1 MYTKLSLFI
10 SLLGILGA
18 GCAKIDPSATNNRYI
33 VVFKKGQVGMA
44 ARSTGGSGRQ
54 AVQKLMGDIAGRHEL
69 SQPTKTFSVAIQ
81 GGVYE
86 LDEAQA
92 EALANDPAVDYIEK
106 DQAVQISASQAG
118 ATWGL
123 DRIDQADLPLNQTY
137 NYQTGGTQVNAY
149 IIDTG
154 INLTHQ
160 DFGGRA
166 ASGIDIVDN
175 DADATDCNGHGTH
188 VAGTIGSNTYGVA
201 KSVKLYGVRVLDCF
215 GSGSFSDVVEGIEW
229 VTAHHVKP
237 AVANM
242 SLGGPV
248 SQAIDDAVAA
258 SVAAGVTFVVAAG
271 NENTN
276 ACNGSPARVPAA
288 ITVGATDNADN
299 RASYSNYGACVDI
312 FAPGTDITSLWYN
325 SATATQTISGTSMA
339 SPHVAGV
346 AALYLAQH
354 PNALPADVSAALV
367 AGAGSG
373 KVKSPGSA
381 SPNKLLNIAFIDSGS
396 GGGGGGD
403 NGGGGGGG
411 GGTPVDSKLQNGVAV
426 SALAGAKNDERYFT
440 IEIPAG
446 ASNLVVEISGGQ
458 GDADLYVKAGA
469 KPTASI
475 YDCRP
480 YRSGN
485 AEQCSISTPIAGVYH
500 VLVKGYSAYSG
511 VSLKASFQVSTGGG
525 GGGAPCT
532 ACDRFAGNLS
542 GKGAL
547 EYQPT
552 EYQAKAGQQQF
563 WLNGPQGT
571 DFDIYLY
578 KKSGSSWSEV
588 ARSVKLNSSEQI
600 AYQGSE
606 GTYRL
611 KVVSYSGS
619 GAYEL
624 WRKLP

>member
-1 MYTKLSLFI
+1 
-10 SLLGILGA
+10 
-18 GCAKIDPSATNNRYI
+18 
-33 VVFKKGQVGMA
+33 VVFKKGQVGVA
-44 ARSTGGSGRQ
+44 ALSMGGSGRQ
-54 AVQKLMGDIAGRHEL
+54 AVQKVMGDIAGRHAL
-69 SQPTKTFSVAIQ
+69 KPATKTFSVAIQ

-92 EALANDPAVDYIEK
+92 AELANDPAVDYVEK
-106 DQAVQISASQAG
+106 DEAVRISTSQAG

-123 DRIDQADLPLNQTY
+123 DRIDQSDLPLNQTY
-137 NYQTGGTQVNAY
+137 NYQAGGAQVNAY

-160 DFGGRA
+160 DFAGRA
-166 ASGIDIVDN
+166 VSAIDIVDN
-175 DADATDCNGHGTH
+175 DSDATDCNGHGTH

-201 KSVKLYGVRVLDCF
+201 KNVRLYGVRVLDCF

-248 SQAIDDAVAA
+248 SQAIDDAVNAA
-258 SVAAGVTFVVAAG
+258 VAAGVTFVVAAG
-271 NENTN
+271 NENAN

-288 ITVGATDNADN
+288 ITVGATDSADN
-299 RASYSNYGACVDI
+299 RASYSNYGSCVDI
-312 FAPGTDITSLWYN
+312 FAPGTDITSLWYD
-325 SATATQTISGTSMA
+325 SSTATQTISGTSMA

-346 AALYLAQH
+346 VALYLAQH
-354 PNALPADVSAALV
+354 PNALPAEVSSEVV
-367 AGAGSG
+367 AGAVNG
-373 KVKSPGSA
+373 KVKTPGSA
-381 SPNKLLNIAFIDSGS
+381 SPNKLLNIAFIDGS
-396 GGGGGGD
+396 GGGGSGGGD
-403 NGGGGGGG
+403 NGGGGS
-411 GGTPVDSKLQNGVAV
+411 PVDSKLKNGEAV
-426 SALAGAKNDERYFT
+426 GGLAGAKDDERFFT
-440 IEIPAG
+440 VEVPAG
-446 ASNLVVEISGGQ
+446 AKNLVIEISGGQ
-458 GDADLYVKAGA
+458 GDADLYVKSGS
-469 KPTASI
+469 KPSASS

-485 AEQCSISTPIAGVYH
+485 AEQCTFASPSAGVYH
-500 VLVKGYSAYSG
+500 VMLKAYAAYSA
-511 VSLKASFQVSTGGG
+511 VSLKASFQPASGGG
-525 GGGAPCT
+525 GSGAPCT
-532 ACDRFAGNLS
+532 ACDRFSGNLS

-547 EYQPT
+547 EYQPA
-552 EYQAKAGQQQF
+552 EYQAGAGQQQF
-563 WLNGPQGT
+563 WLSGPSGT

-588 ARSVKLNSSEQI
+588 AKSVKLNSSEQI
-600 AYQGSE
+600 SYQGSA

-611 KVVSYSGS
+611 KVVSYAGS